1 MVNTHVHLLGFYSGL
16 FAGSHNLTIEDV
28 LNNSDQHHTKPMENR
43 LNFIPDQT
51 MKWNSFTARMQL
63 RNAF

>member
-28 LNNSDQHHTKPMENR
+28 LNNSDQHHTKPLENC

-51 MKWNSFTARMQL
+51 MK
-63 RNAF
+63 